1 MEISTIL
8 KEARLKQGLTQQE
21 LADKV
26 YVTRQTISK
35 WELGKSVPDRISLEL
50 LHKELDIS
58 QDDRRNSVKHFFT
71 KEQFFLTLVVII
83 FSPGILGVRF
93 FMTRLNQLKDRR
105 LTLFINCLLS
115 LLVAF
120 YLKSLKD
127 SLFAITISII
137 TLTYFSYRLHQLN
150 LEKME

>member
-71 KEQFFLTLVVII
+71 KEQFFLTLVVIT
-83 FSPGILGVRF
+83 FSPE
-93 FMTRLNQLKDRR
+93 
-105 LTLFINCLLS
+105 
-115 LLVAF
+115 
-120 YLKSLKD
+120 Y
-127 SLFAITISII
+127 
-137 TLTYFSYRLHQLN
+137 
-150 LEKME
+150 